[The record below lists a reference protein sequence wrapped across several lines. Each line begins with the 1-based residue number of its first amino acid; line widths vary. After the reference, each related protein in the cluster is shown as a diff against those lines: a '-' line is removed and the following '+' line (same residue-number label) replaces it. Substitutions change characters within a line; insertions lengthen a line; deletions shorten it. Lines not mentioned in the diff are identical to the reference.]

1 MSLPAIEQ
9 EFVVDTYNK
18 IADEFN
24 ITRYSVWNKVKNFID
39 SLESGSKLFEAG
51 CGNGKNL
58 TYRKDIQT
66 YGCDI
71 SSGLIDVCRQ
81 NHPER

>member
-1 MSLPAIEQ
+1 MVRKNNKFTAIG
-9 EFVVDTYNK
+9 
-18 IADEFN
+18 I
-24 ITRYSVWNKVKNFID
+24 WKNFID

-71 SSGLIDVCRQ
+71 SSGLIDVCRKNQ
-81 NHPER
+81 N